1 MAVLKSDG
9 KVPSESERLMIV
21 VIGGSR
27 ESLHDFRSF
36 VGMRSREHVES
47 EEKRMA
53 LRTSR
58 VVASEASERGGGA
71 VRGGGLRF

>member
-1 MAVLKSDG
+1 MAVLKADG

-27 ESLHDFRSF
+27 ESMHDFRSF

-47 EEKRMA
+47 EEERMA

-58 VVASEASERGGGA
+58 VVAGEKLERGGGA
-71 VRGGGLRF
+71 VGGGGLRF